1 VSEVPDPSLYEAS
14 FELHPDALLLT
25 AEDFV
30 RAVNAQAEILFGYSR
45 EEWIGQ
51 RLDHVLPNDTSA
63 PVGRRKDGSSF
74 PAEIVQRR
82 LPDSTV
88 LYVVRVATE
97 IGASEQALL
106 DARQLHQDVINS
118 AQVGLLVLN
127 RDLHYVAWNPRMEQI
142 SGLRAEEVL
151 GKDPLVLF
159 PFLKTVG
166 ADRLWQRA
174 LAGETANSSDFPFEV
189 PPHGRKGWTSQTV
202 GPLRNSKGDI
212 IGVIVSVIDITARK
226 QAEEALRESEER
238 FRGLVESSPMPMLM
252 AAGRERVLL
261 LNRSFIDLFGYTTA
275 DIPDFASWEERAYPN
290 AEYRREIR
298 ETWRRALEDGDR
310 TGRTSFGPV
319 EALITCRDGGVR
331 FVEVHLCRQSDFSL
345 IIFHDLTQRIA
356 AEEAVRENEARL
368 RRIVETLPVMIAALD
383 ESGAFI
389 SWNRECER
397 VTGYSATEMIGN
409 PNGFALLFPN
419 ERDRQ
424 QADMVRGSADASAN
438 PWQITRKDGVKRM
451 VRWYRVSSQLPVP
464 GWARWGVGIDV
475 TEHFRL
481 EEQLRQAQKM
491 QAVGQLAGG
500 VAHDFNN
507 LLTVILGYSDLILQ
521 RMPQSD
527 RHYEMVAGVRN
538 AGGRAAKLVKQLL
551 LFSRKAVAHAQKLD
565 LRELLAQTL
574 GMLRRLIDED
584 IAISCTCAAD
594 LGGIEAD
601 AGQMEQVVM
610 NLCLNARD
618 AMPAGGAITLSAEN
632 VTFRD
637 EDCAATDCRPGEFVR
652 LSVKDTGCGMPP
664 EVRAH
669 LFEPFFTTKPPGGGT
684 GLGLATV
691 YAIVQQARG
700 FLLVESEPGKGTT
713 IQVCLPRVEP
723 PRAAGLLPEIAPAHR
738 RGGETILLVEDDDP
752 VRQITAL
759 FLESNG
765 YRVLQA
771 DSGAA
776 ALRLAAEHEAPIHL
790 LLSDVVMPEM
800 GGGELARRMV
810 TVRPNTKILFM
821 SGYNEDDMVNRGL
834 KPSNL
839 LQKPFTE
846 EELVGKIRETLER
859 KT

>member
-1 VSEVPDPSLYEAS
+1 MRKPKSCSATRERNGLGSAS
-14 FELHPDALLLT
+14 
-25 AEDFV
+25 
-30 RAVNAQAEILFGYSR
+30 
-45 EEWIGQ
+45 
-51 RLDHVLPNDTSA
+51 TSFFPTPRPAAWAAARMA
-63 PVGRRKDGSSF
+63 PFFRRKSSSD
-74 PAEIVQRR
+74 ACRIRR
-82 LPDSTV
+82 V
-88 LYVVRVATE
+88 LYVVRIATE
-97 IGASEQALL
+97 ICTSEQALL

-118 AQVGLLVLN
+118 AKVGLLVLN
-127 RDLHYVAWNPRMEQI
+127 RDLRYVAWNPKMEEI
-142 SGLRAEEVL
+142 SGLRASEVL
-151 GKDPLVLF
+151 GKDPLELF

-166 ADRLWQRA
+166 AERLWQRA
-174 LAGETANSSDFPFEV
+174 LAGETVTSPDFPFELA
-189 PPHGRKGWTSQTV
+189 PQGRRGWTSQTV
-202 GPLRNSKGDI
+202 GPLRNSKGEI
-212 IGVIVSVIDITARK
+212 IGVITSVADITARK
-226 QAEEALRESEER
+226 QAEDALRESEER
-238 FRGLVESSPMPMLM
+238 FRGLVDSSPMPMLL
-252 AAGRERVLL
+252 AAGGDGVLL
-261 LNRSFIDLFGYTTA
+261 VNRSFSRLFGYTAA
-275 DIPDFASWEERAYPN
+275 DVPDRSSWEERAYPN
-290 AEYRREIR
+290 AEYRREVR
-298 ETWRRALEDGDR
+298 ETWRRSLEEGDR

-319 EALITCRDGGVR
+319 EALITCRDGSVR
-331 FVEVHLCRQSDFSL
+331 FVEVHLCRQGDFSL
-345 IIFHDLTQRIA
+345 VIFHDLTQRIA

-368 RRIVETLPVMIAALD
+368 RRIVETLPVMIAAVD

-397 VTGYSATEMIGN
+397 VTGYSAAEMVGN
-409 PNGFALLFPN
+409 PKGFAMLFPN

-424 QADMVRGSADASAN
+424 HADMARSSADTSTN
-438 PWQITRKDGVKRM
+438 PWQITRKDGVKRI

-551 LFSRKAVAHAQKLD
+551 LFSRKAVAHAQRLD

-584 IAISCTCAAD
+584 IAISCTCAPD
-594 LGGIEAD
+594 LGGVEAD

-618 AMPAGGAITLSAEN
+618 AMPAGGTITLTAEN
-632 VTFRD
+632 ITFASD
-637 EDCAATDCRPGEFVR
+637 DCAAGDSRPGDFVR
-652 LSVKDTGCGMPP
+652 LSVNDTGCGMTP

-669 LFEPFFTTKPPGGGT
+669 LFEPFFTTKPPGAGT

-700 FLLVESEPGKGTT
+700 FLLLESEPGKGTT
-713 IQVCLPRVEP
+713 IQVHLPRVEAPRTAGTQLQAAP
-723 PRAAGLLPEIAPAHR
+723 PPQ

-759 FLESNG
+759 FLEANG

-771 DSGAA
+771 DGGAT
-776 ALRLAAEHEAPIHL
+776 ALRLAADHDAPIHL

-810 TVRPNTKILFM
+810 TVRPDIRVLFM

-846 EELVGKIRETLER
+846 EELMNKLRETLDR
-859 KT
+859 KG